1 MTLERCRV
9 VLVRPAIAG
18 NVGAVAR
25 VMANF
30 GLRHLV
36 LVDPSVD
43 VTDPH
48 ARQMA
53 THGEAIL
60 TAARKVS
67 DLAKAVAECG
77 VVVATSSAIGG
88 LFRSQAVTTPRQL
101 MPQLARDLQR
111 TEVALVFGPER
122 TGLRT
127 DEVTRCHFLLHIPSA
142 PAYPVLNLAQ
152 AVAVCL
158 YELYQAVTDE
168 RPPPAGEAATSATSL
183 TMAVPTAAGR
193 DADVA
198 SFELQER
205 LYARWQEALEAIHFL
220 WNEKAAAQMH
230 AIRHV
235 LGRSRPSTMEVQVL
249 LGVARQILW
258 YVEHKGPGGGSLKA
272 DPSP

>member
-30 GLRHLV
+30 GLQHLV
-36 LVDPSVD
+36 LVEPSVD
-43 VTDPH
+43 VADPH

-60 TAARKVS
+60 TAARTVS
-67 DLAKAVAECG
+67 ELAEAVAECG

-88 LFRSQAVTTPRQL
+88 LFRSQAVKTPRQL
-101 MPQLARDLQR
+101 MPQLAEDLR
-111 TEVALVFGPER
+111 HTEVALVFGPER

-127 DEVTRCHFLLHIPSA
+127 DEVTRCHFLLHIPAA

-152 AVAVCL
+152 AVAICL
-158 YELYQAVTDE
+158 YELYQAVTE
-168 RPPPAGEAATSATSL
+168 APPLPGGEAAPSASSLTSA
-183 TMAVPTAAGR
+183 MPTARGQG
-193 DADVA
+193 ADIA

-258 YVEHKGPGGGSLKA
+258 YVEHRGPGGGSMKA
-272 DPSP
+272 DPAP